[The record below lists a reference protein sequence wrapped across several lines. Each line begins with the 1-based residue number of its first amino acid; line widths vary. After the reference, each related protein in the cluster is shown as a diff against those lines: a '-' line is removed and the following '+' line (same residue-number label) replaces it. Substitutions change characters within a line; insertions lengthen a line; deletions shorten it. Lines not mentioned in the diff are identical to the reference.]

1 MSRAVRV
8 ALRPLRAEDRDRLR
22 TWRNLPEIA
31 RWMYSDHEIS
41 AAEHARWFA
50 GALADQGRRY
60 WIIEMDDAPV
70 GLANLYDID
79 PILSRASW
87 AYYLADP
94 AARGQGVGAFV
105 EYWVIEQVF
114 GELGLSKLWCEVLI
128 DNEPVWKLHQ
138 SFGFQREVTLRAHIR
153 KNGLASDVLGLG
165 LLAEEWTARRE
176 ASRERLRSRGF
187 DV

>member
-1 MSRAVRV
+1 MSQAVRV
-8 ALRPLRAEDRDRLR
+8 IPRPLRAEDRDQLR
-22 TWRNLPEIA
+22 AWRNLPEIA
-31 RWMYSDHEIS
+31 QWMYSDHEIS
-41 AAEHARWFA
+41 ADEHARWFA
-50 GALADQGRRY
+50 GALADPGRRY
-60 WIIEMDDAPV
+60 WIIEAKGRPV

-79 PILSRASW
+79 PVLSRASW

-114 GELGLSKLWCEVLI
+114 GEMGLSKLWCEVLI
-128 DNEPVWKLHQ
+128 GNAPVWKLHE
-138 SFGFQREVTLRAHIR
+138 SFGFQREVTHRAHIR
-153 KNGLASDVLGLG
+153 KNGVATDVLGLG
-165 LLAEEWTARRE
+165 LLAGDWAVRRE

>member
-60 WIIEMDDAPV
+60 WIIEMDGEPAYVESPFVNQLKTLPV
-70 GLANLYDID
+70 RLG
-79 PILSRASW
+79 PRA
-87 AYYLADP
+87 
-94 AARGQGVGAFV
+94 
-105 EYWVIEQVF
+105 
-114 GELGLSKLWCEVLI
+114 
-128 DNEPVWKLHQ
+128 
-138 SFGFQREVTLRAHIR
+138 T
-153 KNGLASDVLGLG
+153 
-165 LLAEEWTARRE
+165 
-176 ASRERLRSRGF
+176 
-187 DV
+187 